1 MASLKALESYKAKC
15 EAGCPPYICFPRCI
29 SISLGAYP
37 NKAMKDFQSEELE
50 NYDCR
55 YFY

>member
-1 MASLKALESYKAKC
+1 MASLKALESYKVKC